1 MYYSVRRSLDLGVS
15 EAQQIELLNFLCS
28 YTIQHAMVPGKI
40 ETYNF
45 VIDLAG
51 ISVMEVPF
59 NLIKTMANCLRVAYK
74 LRIHNIIVTSVD
86 WRIEYACKFL
96 YKILPQRLTDKIKI
110 FSDNGSQFLTQ
121 LTSKNQL

>member
-110 FSDNGSQFLTQ
+110 FSDNGSSFLTQ

>member
-121 LTSKNQL
+121 LSSKNQL